1 MKSQRDQ
8 HITSYLKELRASLTY
23 GRCAGKITELTKLH
37 QNRLIN
43 EDYRIFQF
51 MKFRDMCRVLASA
64 NLHKNGKPVHQG
76 LEEIFSIINDLEVAG
91 YTGGK
96 VDDILHPYWYS
107 KYFNVKEGQFHNY
120 EPHQIN
126 GREVEGPGEIIM
138 PNISQEQRLAAN
150 EFLDKFLEHGFSAL
164 LNLENLQIIQQAAS
178 GIRQSMENLF
188 TDLDSQ
194 KNQELLEI
202 QKALDTRIT
211 ETSNEHEVNLATFD
225 EYREYIENF
234 PKGISLGEGEKKIFE
249 RKEAILVNRITN
261 SKEQIKRLQR
271 DRKTNIERMNLFKK
285 RMISQVSS
293 QHKEFLEMMP
303 TSKTSLFG
311 DIPNFINSI
320 MLGEQTLP
328 NELEDLGEG
337 GLISVYGDPGF
348 GKTIQLRQF
357 THRLTS
363 SLLSKKN
370 NFKIPIFVK
379 AKALSRYIRV
389 YEQQKVGLM
398 VEEERLR
405 RKKGKRRPQKKE
417 PFNPFAANAA
427 ELRQKRRERNEPF
440 NPFAHTAAI
449 LRKQATLERQN
460 LEISNQ
466 IADAF
471 KQAILDTE
479 SDIEE
484 EVVNNLFNS
493 EKIEWNQIYLI
504 IDAYDEILSQ
514 EERENLISFICK
526 KITQYKCR
534 IIITCRNSHKNE
546 IVSKLEEEYGTLAHK
561 MMKIHFTKEELQY
574 TMPTKLANAWGLDSD
589 QISHTAAIQFKQYE
603 EVLTHPLFVG
613 FFCMLLS
620 HDALS
625 STDEANPFLQKTESD
640 KQPIQLEGSISLQ
653 HVVFLKKVIKF
664 GLEINIEERE
674 GVNESEVDRIR
685 KIFCYI
691 AATFLTTG
699 LSNLNHILRFIT
711 KYHDLEIS
719 DKEKK
724 ILNENLGV
732 MFVNGEKEI
741 EWTHKT
747 LPEIATGLLIL
758 EDEEYKQYL
767 IQDYGSVFGFL
778 GSLWSECLLMTL
790 IQDDL
795 VNFDSKEKFKTLKN
809 LFPKMGV
816 QPLERTLNMFGV
828 TGEHIT
834 QIEYR
839 TDQTYHSEVEGSPTV
854 VPLVR
859 ALISS
864 YLRELKRGK
873 PFPIPYTLF
882 GENFSESFL
891 IHLFS
896 KTNISDEIYSDII
909 TEPHLLSLPNISV
922 EEIFYRVGDDL
933 QLMADFY
940 FTRKL
945 DNPHGKVH
953 PNPKREREFVSKLIT
968 HIDEQTA
975 TVTWDYWQKP
985 YFISVLFT
993 SLWSKNSMD
1002 LLEAICRRTD
1012 NSSPGL
1018 RIGEIDDDSMDQMN
1032 EHIFDKML
1040 GTRANLKTSKNHQ
1053 VAFRQKM
1060 KSHYLRSFYPAIFKQ
1075 FIQLITGQARHYVGW
1090 KDIPKEIDNLRVVW
1104 GLGEGQYSSF
1114 SLFFATEGKII
1125 GERATNH
1132 DFDKVPSWIPKSDV
1146 VIFVSGEESA

>member
-1 MKSQRDQ
+1 MKNQRDQ

-51 MKFRDMCRVLASA
+51 MKFRDMCRVIGSA
-64 NLHKNGKPVHQG
+64 NLHSNRKPVNPG
-76 LEEIFSIINDLEVAG
+76 LEEIFSIINDFEIDG
-91 YTGGK
+91 YTE
-96 VDDILHPYWYS
+96 DEMDEILHPYWYA
-107 KYFNVKEGQFHNY
+107 KYFNLKLNQFHYY
-120 EPHQIN
+120 ESEDGN
-126 GREVEGPGEIIM
+126 LESTEDIIM
-138 PNISQEQRLAAN
+138 PNISQKQRLTAN
-150 EFLDKFLEHGFSAL
+150 EFLDQFLQHGFSAL

-178 GIRQSMENLF
+178 EIRQSMENML

-202 QKALDTRIT
+202 QMDLDTHIT
-211 ETSNEHEVNLATFD
+211 ETSNQHELDLATFD
-225 EYREYIENF
+225 EYRKFIENV
-234 PKGISLGEGEKKIFE
+234 PKAISFAEGEKKIFE
-249 RKEAILVNRITN
+249 KKEAMLVARITS
-261 SKEQIKRLQR
+261 SKEQLNRLQR
-271 DRKTNIERMNLFKK
+271 DRKNNIERMNEFKK

-320 MLGEQTLP
+320 ILGEQTLP

-363 SLLSKKN
+363 SLLSQKSN
-370 NFKIPIFVK
+370 LKIPIFVK

-389 YEQQKVGLM
+389 YEQQKVGLK

-405 RKKGKRRPQKKE
+405 RRARAGSQKKE
-417 PFNPFAANAA
+417 TPFNPFAPNAA
-427 ELRQKRRERNEPF
+427 ELRQKRRNEPF
-440 NPFAHTAAI
+440 NPFAHMAATQRE
-449 LRKQATLERQN
+449 LAVLEREK
-460 LEISNQ
+460 LEISDQ
-466 IADAF
+466 VADVF
-471 KQAILDTE
+471 KQAILHTE

-493 EKIEWNQIYLI
+493 VNIEWNEIYLV
-504 IDAYDEILSQ
+504 IDAYDEILSE
-514 EERENLISFICK
+514 EERGNLISFICE
-526 KITQYKCR
+526 KITLHKCR

-546 IVSKLEEEYGTLAHK
+546 IVSKIEEDYDTLAHK

-589 QISHTAAIQFKQYE
+589 QISHSAAIQFKQYE

-625 STDEANPFLQKTESD
+625 STDEANPFFQKTESE

-674 GVNESEVDRIR
+674 GVNENEVDRIR

-691 AATFLTTG
+691 AATSLTTG
-699 LSNLNHILRFIT
+699 LSNLNNMLRFIT
-711 KYHDLEIS
+711 KYHNLEIS
-719 DKEKK
+719 DKEEK

-816 QPLERTLNMFGV
+816 GPLERTLNMFGV

-839 TDQTYHSEVEGSPTV
+839 TDQTYYSEIEGSPTV
-854 VPLVR
+854 VPLVS
-859 ALISS
+859 ALLSS
-864 YLRELKRGK
+864 YLRELKKGK

-975 TVTWDYWQKP
+975 TLTWDYWRKP

-1012 NSSPGL
+1012 NLSHAL
-1018 RIGEIDDDSMDQMN
+1018 RIGDIDDDSMDQMN

-1040 GTRANLKTSKNHQ
+1040 GTRANLKISKNHGI
-1053 VAFRQKM
+1053 AFRQKM
-1060 KSHYLRSFYPAIFKQ
+1060 KSHYLRSFYPATFKQ
-1075 FIQLITGQARHYVGW
+1075 FIQLISGQARHSVRW
-1090 KDIPKEIDNLRVVW
+1090 EDIPEEIDNLRVVW
-1104 GLGEGQYSSF
+1104 GLGENYYSSF
-1114 SLFFATEGKII
+1114 SLFFATEGKMI